1 MGQGCSFFEDVKF
14 KFNYIDLEPTIEK
27 TLLDVEDFKLEY
39 HISNKNFKYV
49 EKNIIF
55 HNLFTNILEIV
66 KYYNQLNG
74 FKPVL
79 YTVENYIKRKPEV
92 LIKQLK
98 VLKKV
103 LPVPFFVFKGNITD
117 DAYGK
122 LKEMNMKSMNFYSNK
137 RVKLK
142 DIKKYLNDNG
152 YSTLANTMSSIVNLK
167 GFYY

>member
-1 MGQGCSFFEDVKF
+1 MDQSCSFFKDVKF
-14 KFNYIDLEPTIEK
+14 KFNYIDLESTIEK

-39 HISNKNFKYV
+39 HISNRNFKYV

-55 HNLFTNILEIV
+55 HNLFTNILELV
-66 KYYNQLNG
+66 KHYNQLNG

-79 YTVENYIKRKPEV
+79 YTIENYIKQKPEI

-103 LPVPFFVFKGNITD
+103 LPIPLFVFRENIAED
-117 DAYGK
+117 PMGK
-122 LKEMNMKSMNFYSNK
+122 MREMNNKSMDFYTNK
-137 RVKLK
+137 RVRLR
-142 DIKKYLNDNG
+142 DIKKYLNNNG
-152 YSTLANTMSSIVNLK
+152 YSTLANTMSSTVDLK

>member
-1 MGQGCSFFEDVKF
+1 MDQTCSFFKDTKF
-14 KFNYIDLEPTIEK
+14 KFNYIDLETTIEK

-39 HISNKNFKYV
+39 HISTKNFKYV

-55 HNLFTNILEIV
+55 HNLFTNILDLV

-79 YTVENYIKRKPEV
+79 YTIESYIKQKPET
-92 LIKQLK
+92 LIKQLG

-103 LPVPFFVFKGNITD
+103 LPMPFFIFKENIKD
-117 DAYGK
+117 DPYGK
-122 LKEMNMKSMNFYSNK
+122 LREMNVKSMDFYINK

-142 DIKKYLNDNG
+142 DIKKYLNSNG
-152 YSTLANTMSSIVNLK
+152 YSTLSNTMSSTVDLK